1 MKFNRI
7 SLIALALAAPL
18 AFAQTS
24 TPMQAQPQTDNA
36 TTPPP
41 AVIVLPER
49 VIETTVD
56 LSTGGPQSGQSA
68 ADARTEAIN
77 SLGEVKAECRR
88 ETRGAALSDCL
99 RRAQDEYNAVMAR
112 TAGRHR

>member
-1 MKFNRI
+1 MKLNRI

-24 TPMQAQPQTDNA
+24 AQVQSQPQTDNT

-49 VIETTVD
+49 VIETKVD

-68 ADARTEAIN
+68 ADARTEW
-77 SLGEVKAECRR
+77 G
-88 ETRGAALSDCL
+88 
-99 RRAQDEYNAVMAR
+99 AVMATTMLAMAPPVAVVMLMQR
-112 TAGRHR
+112 WFVKGLVDTEK